1 MPEAFGWVKNGN
13 YLETRPASMV
23 GRVAEIIRSAD
34 EVAIASS
41 FLLAD
46 GNIERAITSTWG
58 QRRCYVLLAATAR
71 LRQDIG
77 NEFDKMAHD
86 RHVATLKN
94 IAGSALVRSSDDF
107 HAKVVLADPGSD
119 EPRGLF
125 LTANL
130 ATEGLERNQE
140 LFVELEPDE
149 VCEAESVLRWAF
161 WEHSAHELA
170 GDKLRDCKPLGKIKP
185 AESKKILQTEPHR
198 AIRRKIMEILDGRP
212 KKITVASFGWD
223 AGHAVVEKLCDLSR
237 RGTSVTVLTRAG
249 RKSTHAALEK
259 MKKANIRI
267 LGFSWFHA
275 KAVISDSH
283 TLVMSANIERHGLEK
298 GFELGLTLE
307 GKRAEEVKKTV
318 SGWIDNY
325 QYEFKARG
333 QASRGPP
340 GTGPERP
347 GGQASR
353 GPPGTGPER
362 PASTGTGPERPAST
376 GTGRERPGG
385 QASRGPPGT
394 GPERPAS
401 TGTGPERPA
410 STGTGPERPAS
421 TGTGPERPASTGT
434 GPERP
439 ASTGMGPER
448 PASTGMGPER
458 PASHDNLQIRRSRN
472 GCNLFYEQGGRGK
485 EPDMSNVRLV
495 KVLTEED
502 GIGGGINDL
511 DENRIVVTKGKVI
524 VADTAGRQ
532 LKVFDGDGVF
542 AGSVACKMS
551 VHGTPISPSII
562 ALDSR
567 NRIIA
572 AEGST
577 VHILDPSGVSIK
589 EFDVNEYTEGGYYK
603 INYINTTSQDNII
616 VKADSDALML
626 DSFGKLLDKMPLRQ
640 YQWFGKNHIL
650 EESDDDEHTLYDLTG
665 RNAKEHASKILKK
678 YMMKQLGYGAL
689 REAALDDK
697 GCIYAVGKKQSYIH
711 DYPDSPDYIPD
722 DPDYIPVVDPSGKEI
737 KKIPHPK
744 ISDSINSVVALDHN
758 RIAMSTYSRT
768 SIWDGK
774 EWRNFDVGG
783 RIVSA
788 SNEGVVVQNDD
799 YAYRLVPPDT
809 VRPLLYKA
817 GGIRIATDSMDRI
830 IVAGH
835 GCVKILNPDGGIV
848 ETIVDA
854 DGRGGRFGV
863 IKAVAI
869 DRQSRIVV
877 RDGDHIRVFDSN
889 GKFVQSFTER
899 EYSAKVDARLAE
911 FLGSYPYL
919 AYDSHGR
926 AVVALRDSGIMIRDG
941 GIMMEDRGKAIEKI
955 DAPDI
960 DALTV
965 DRWDRT
971 IAAHGSAI
979 TIYDHTGRLVNSVH
993 GRYIR
998 ADGVAADGT
1007 GRIIVSGRDSNSNG
1021 MIQVFGPVPRDAGS
1035 AEDPLHILKVRCARG
1050 EITREEYAEMKKILA

>member
-1 MPEAFGWVKNGN
+1 MSRGTPPDSRPEAFGWVKNDN

-46 GNIERAITSTWG
+46 GNIERAITNTWG
-58 QRRCYVLLAATAR
+58 QRRCYVMLAAAAR

-94 IAGSALVRSSDDF
+94 IAGNALVRSSDDF

-149 VCEAESVLRWAF
+149 VREAESILRWAF

-212 KKITVASFGWD
+212 RKITVASFGWD

-237 RGTSVTVLTRAG
+237 QGTSVTVLARAG
-249 RKSTHAALEK
+249 RKSIHAALEK

-283 TLVMSANIERHGLEK
+283 TLVMSANIEERGLEE

-347 GGQASR
+347 
-353 GPPGTGPER
+353 
-362 PASTGTGPERPAST
+362 ASTGTGPERTEGPAS
-376 GTGRERPGG
+376 RV
-385 QASRGPPGT
+385 PPGT
-394 GPERPAS
+394 
-401 TGTGPERPA
+401 
-410 STGTGPERPAS
+410 
-421 TGTGPERPASTGT
+421 
-434 GPERP
+434 
-439 ASTGMGPER
+439 
-448 PASTGMGPER
+448 GPER

-472 GCNLFYEQGGRGK
+472 GCNLFYEQGGSGK

-511 DENRIVVTKGKVI
+511 DKNKIVVTKGKMI

-589 EFDVNEYTEGGYYK
+589 EFDVSEYTNGEYDE
-603 INYINTTSQDNII
+603 INYINATSQDNII
-616 VKADSDALML
+616 VGADSDVLML
-626 DSFGKLLDKMPLRQ
+626 DSFGKLLDTMSLGQ
-640 YQWFGKNHIL
+640 YHWFGKNHIL

-678 YMMKQLGYGAL
+678 YMTKQLGYGAL

-697 GCIYAVGKKQSYIH
+697 GCIYAVGNQSQDHIH
-711 DYPDSPDYIPD
+711 
-722 DPDYIPVVDPSGKEI
+722 VVDPSGKEI
-737 KKIPHPK
+737 KKIPHPE
-744 ISDSINSVVALDHN
+744 ISGSINNMVALDHN
-758 RIAMSTYSRT
+758 RIAMSTDSQT

-788 SNEGVVVQNDD
+788 SNEGVVVQNGD

-817 GGIRIATDSMDRI
+817 GSIRIATDSMDRI

-848 ETIVDA
+848 ETVVDA
-854 DGRGGRFGV
+854 DGRGGRFGA

-877 RDGDHIRVFDSN
+877 RDDDHIRVFDSN

-911 FLGSYPYL
+911 FLDSYPYL

-926 AVVALRDSGIMIRDG
+926 AVVALRAGGIMIKDG
-941 GIMMEDRGKAIEKI
+941 RIMMENRGKDIKKI

-1050 EITREEYAEMKKILA
+1050 EITREEYAEMKKIL

>member
-1 MPEAFGWVKNGN
+1 
-13 YLETRPASMV
+13 MV

-46 GNIERAITSTWG
+46 GNIERAITNTWG
-58 QRRCYVLLAATAR
+58 QRRCYVMLAATAR

-77 NEFDKMAHD
+77 NEFDKMARD

-94 IAGSALVRSSDDF
+94 IAGNALIRSSDDF

-149 VCEAESVLRWAF
+149 VREAESVLRWAF

-212 KKITVASFGWD
+212 RKITVASFGWD

-237 RGTSVTVLTRAG
+237 QGTSVTVLTRAG
-249 RKSTHAALEK
+249 RKSTQAALEK

-340 GTGPERP
+340 GTGPER
-347 GGQASR
+347 A
-353 GPPGTGPER
+353 
-362 PASTGTGPERPAST
+362 ASTGTGPERAEGSASRGLPETGAST
-376 GTGRERPGG
+376 GTGPERPGG

-394 GPERPAS
+394 
-401 TGTGPERPA
+401 
-410 STGTGPERPAS
+410 
-421 TGTGPERPASTGT
+421 
-434 GPERP
+434 
-439 ASTGMGPER
+439 
-448 PASTGMGPER
+448 GPER

-472 GCNLFYEQGGRGK
+472 GCNLFYDHDGRGK

-511 DENRIVVTKGKVI
+511 DKNKIVVTKGKVI

-551 VHGTPISPSII
+551 VHGTPISPSTI

-577 VHILDPSGVSIK
+577 IHILDPSGVSIK
-589 EFDVNEYTEGGYYK
+589 ELDIIEDTDDEYK

-616 VKADSDALML
+616 VETGGDVVML
-626 DSFGKLLDKMPLRQ
+626 DSFGKFLDKMSLSYYR
-640 YQWFGKNHIL
+640 FGKNHIL
-650 EESDDDEHTLYDLTG
+650 KQNADGEHTLYDLTG
-665 RNAKEHASKILKK
+665 RNAGEHASKILKK
-678 YMMKQLGYGAL
+678 YMTERPDYGAL
-689 REAALDDK
+689 QEAALDDK
-697 GCIYAVGKKQSYIH
+697 GCIYAVGGESQDHIH
-711 DYPDSPDYIPD
+711 I
-722 DPDYIPVVDPSGKEI
+722 VDPSGKEI
-737 KKIPHPK
+737 KRIPHPE
-744 ISDSINSVVALDHN
+744 ISDSINNMVALDHN
-758 RIAMSTYSRT
+758 RIAMSTDSQT
-768 SIWDGK
+768 SILDGK

-817 GGIRIATDSMDRI
+817 GGIQIATDSMDRI

-877 RDGDHIRVFDSN
+877 RDDDHIRVFDSN
-889 GKFVQSFTER
+889 GKFVQSFTGR

-911 FLGSYPYL
+911 FLDSYPHL

-926 AVVALRDSGIMIRDG
+926 AVVALTDSGIMMKDRDKD
-941 GIMMEDRGKAIEKI
+941 IKRI

-1021 MIQVFGPVPRDAGS
+1021 MIQVFGPVLRTLAVPR
-1035 AEDPLHILKVRCARG
+1035 ILS
-1050 EITREEYAEMKKILA
+1050 TS

>member
-1 MPEAFGWVKNGN
+1 MPEAFGWVKNDN

-46 GNIERAITSTWG
+46 GNIERAITNTWG
-58 QRRCYVLLAATAR
+58 QRRCYVMLAATAR

-77 NEFDKMAHD
+77 NEFDKMARD

-94 IAGSALVRSSDDF
+94 IAGNALIRSSDDF

-149 VCEAESVLRWAF
+149 VREAESVLRWAF

-212 KKITVASFGWD
+212 RKITVASFGWD

-237 RGTSVTVLTRAG
+237 QGTSVTVLTRAG
-249 RKSTHAALEK
+249 RKSTQAALEK

-340 GTGPERP
+340 GTGPER
-347 GGQASR
+347 A
-353 GPPGTGPER
+353 
-362 PASTGTGPERPAST
+362 ASTGTGPERAEGSASRGPPETGAST
-376 GTGRERPGG
+376 GMGPERPGG

-394 GPERPAS
+394 GP
-401 TGTGPERPA
+401 G
-410 STGTGPERPAS
+410 
-421 TGTGPERPASTGT
+421 
-434 GPERP
+434 
-439 ASTGMGPER
+439 
-448 PASTGMGPER
+448 R

-472 GCNLFYEQGGRGK
+472 GCNLFYDHDGRGK

-511 DENRIVVTKGKVI
+511 DKNKIVVTKGKVI

-551 VHGTPISPSII
+551 VHGTPISPSTI

-577 VHILDPSGVSIK
+577 IHILDPSGVSIK
-589 EFDVNEYTEGGYYK
+589 ELDIIEDTDDEYK
-603 INYINTTSQDNII
+603 INYINMTSQDNII
-616 VKADSDALML
+616 VETGGDVVML
-626 DSFGKLLDKMPLRQ
+626 DSFGKFLDKMSLGYYR
-640 YQWFGKNHIL
+640 FGKNHIL
-650 EESDDDEHTLYDLTG
+650 KENADGERTLYDLTG
-665 RNAKEHASKILKK
+665 RNAGEHASKILKK
-678 YMMKQLGYGAL
+678 YMTERPDYGVL
-689 REAALDDK
+689 QEAALDDK
-697 GCIYAVGKKQSYIH
+697 GCIYAVGGKSQDHIH
-711 DYPDSPDYIPD
+711 I
-722 DPDYIPVVDPSGKEI
+722 VDPSGKEI
-737 KKIPHPK
+737 KRIPHPE
-744 ISDSINSVVALDHN
+744 ISDSINNMVALDHN
-758 RIAMSTYSRT
+758 RIAMSTDSQT

-817 GGIRIATDSMDRI
+817 GGIQIATDSMDRI

-877 RDGDHIRVFDSN
+877 RDDDHIRVFDSN
-889 GKFVQSFTER
+889 GKFVQSFTGR

-911 FLGSYPYL
+911 FLDSYPYL

-926 AVVALRDSGIMIRDG
+926 AVVALTDSGIMMKDRDKD
-941 GIMMEDRGKAIEKI
+941 IKRI

>member
-149 VCEAESVLRWAF
+149 VREAESVLRWAF

-223 AGHAVVEKLCDLSR
+223 AGHAVVEKLCGLSR

-283 TLVMSANIERHGLEK
+283 TLVMSANIERHGLEN

-333 QASRGPP
+333 QASRD
-340 GTGPERP
+340 
-347 GGQASR
+347 
-353 GPPGTGPER
+353 PPGTGPER

-376 GTGRERPGG
+376 GT
-385 QASRGPPGT
+385 
-394 GPERPAS
+394 
-401 TGTGPERPA
+401 
-410 STGTGPERPAS
+410 
-421 TGTGPERPASTGT
+421 
-434 GPERP
+434 
-439 ASTGMGPER
+439 
-448 PASTGMGPER
+448 GPER

-524 VADTAGRQ
+524 VADTTGRQ

-616 VKADSDALML
+616 VKADYDALML

-650 EESDDDEHTLYDLTG
+650 EERDDDKHTLYDLTG

-697 GCIYAVGKKQSYIH
+697 GCIYAVGRQSQAYIH
-711 DYPDSPDYIPD
+711 I
-722 DPDYIPVVDPSGKEI
+722 VDPSGKEI
-737 KKIPHPK
+737 KKIPYPK
-744 ISDSINSVVALDHN
+744 ISDINNMVALDHN